1 MPASHP
7 AGQPAAQTSGLQRC
21 PLAGLQRSRPPG
33 LRPSRR
39 VVIMSHYAM
48 GSFVQGSMTCL
59 LIELICLSCRRMA
72 V

>member
-1 MPASHP
+1 MPASLP
-7 AGQPAAQTSGLQRC
+7 ACGLQRS
-21 PLAGLQRSRPPG
+21 PLAGLQRSWLPG
-33 LRPSRR
+33 LRPARR
-39 VVIMSHYAM
+39 AVTMSHYAM

>member
-1 MPASHP
+1 MPAS
-7 AGQPAAQTSGLQRC
+7 QPAAQTCGLQRC
-21 PLAGLQRSRPPG
+21 PLAGLQRIRPPG
-33 LRPSRR
+33 LRPARR
-39 VVIMSHYAM
+39 VVTMSHYAM